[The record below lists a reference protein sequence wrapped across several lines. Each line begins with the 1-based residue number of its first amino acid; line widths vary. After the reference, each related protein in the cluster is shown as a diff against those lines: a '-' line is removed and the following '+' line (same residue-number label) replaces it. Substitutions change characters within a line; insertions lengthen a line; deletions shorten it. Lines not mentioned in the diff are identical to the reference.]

1 MIRSITVVIALGI
14 TTFGPFLN
22 ESKADG
28 PITVRACKIEK
39 SAIKFPGA
47 VGGQGNITVCS
58 PSNFVKVYS
67 AKDVDGLHKVVEAKL
82 IAELGTRLSN
92 ALSETEKKMVAQ
104 IKAELKKEI
113 LQEICQVL
121 PKDQRNKICP
131 R

>member
-1 MIRSITVVIALGI
+1 MIRRITVVVVLGI
-14 TTFGPFLN
+14 TAFGAFLS

-28 PITVRACKIEK
+28 PVTVRACKIEE

-82 IAELGTRLSN
+82 IAELGTRMSNELS
-92 ALSETEKKMVAQ
+92 ATEKRLVAQ

-121 PKDQRNKICP
+121 PQDQRNKICP